1 MEAYSKEQEQD
12 HYKWKPILKSR
23 SRSTINGSLF

>member
-23 SRSTINGSLF
+23 STINGSLF